1 MVYVLVDRNDKIVD
15 KKDLSDIGINGART
29 FFIHRKQIDEKEFD
43 KLWKVKTKKEYDL
56 NQDAFQRKPS
66 SQQIEW
72 WKEEEDY
79 LDLDKL

>member
-56 NQDAFQRKPS
+56 NQDAFQ
-66 SQQIEW
+66 
-72 WKEEEDY
+72 
-79 LDLDKL
+79 

>member
-72 WKEEEDY
+72 WKEEDY